1 VTAIGNWL
9 SQGQL
14 NFVVV
19 KLSPTFLPNLPSMPR
34 ILALC
39 SLSRKELNDLKM
51 RNKFLAACT
60 FEYTTR
66 NMAK

>member
-1 VTAIGNWL
+1 MPAMQRMASAKTKYIGA
-9 SQGQL
+9 GA
-14 NFVVV
+14 
-19 KLSPTFLPNLPSMPR
+19 KKAYGRM
-34 ILALC
+34 
-39 SLSRKELNDLKM
+39 KELNDLKM